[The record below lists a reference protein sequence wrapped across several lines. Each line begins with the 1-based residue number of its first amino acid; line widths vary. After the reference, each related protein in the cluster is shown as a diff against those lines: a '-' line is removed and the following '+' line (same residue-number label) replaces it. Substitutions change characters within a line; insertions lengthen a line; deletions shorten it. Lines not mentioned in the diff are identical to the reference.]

1 MPNTKNIFA
10 PKSNANLAPEITPEV
25 EPVTPALGLA
35 EAGEKAEESATTFP
49 DSDVNLSEKVKS
61 IAPHTA
67 EEVVEKAAAKKVT
80 RMGSKQHA
88 VELGLQVDA
97 QAQTI
102 VELLARQKSDSTA
115 NRALGNQLLAVSS
128 QVKVLQDTIVL
139 ISSTK

>member
-10 PKSNANLAPEITPEV
+10 PKSNANLAPEMTPEV
-25 EPVTPALGLA
+25 EPVAPAL
-35 EAGEKAEESATTFP
+35 EEVAQEPTPVAVLP
-49 DSDVNLSEKVKS
+49 DVKS

-139 ISSTK
+139 ISSAK